1 MHRIAG
7 EQQVAGNGRLAGMTG
22 FWLLA
27 YIALLP
33 YQWAPAEHIRLGI
46 ADLCLF
52 CYLLFGLARMRVR
65 KEAWGPWHMALV
77 TVFALGVL
85 VIVLRTGTLSSYVI
99 LNKAVGLLVL
109 LASYWAITTEVGSW
123 PQMRK
128 LMRVF
133 VLGVSFQNVFAL
145 AALLAS
151 YLAGVSFSFMN
162 YGNERLSGM
171 MYDPNAYGGLL
182 VTALAFNTVGSTGPA
197 PVTRGLLRHLCNL
210 TLALGVIFTFSRST
224 WMSLAAVW
232 LTYLF
237 LRPAPAMKMLAVLS
251 AALPVLAVFIG
262 LGLVSPQRMLNR
274 PDTIE
279 GRVELIDETMEQF
292 RKYPVLG
299 MGLGGFREYNGI
311 IVHNT
316 PLWFLVDFGLVG
328 LGVFLGFL
336 GWTFLSGLNTY
347 FASGAAQRPYVH
359 AVLAANSGMLGL
371 SMGIEAFYQRHWWLC
386 FALIAAA
393 RLAARQAAVNRTAV
407 PEEGPAAGPWAPQWR
422 PAVAGIARSRR

>member
-1 MHRIAG
+1 MTG
-7 EQQVAGNGRLAGMTG
+7 EQQVARGGRLAGLTG

-27 YIALLP
+27 YVALLP
-33 YQWAPAEHIRLGI
+33 YQWAPAEHLRLGI
-46 ADLCLF
+46 ADLCLA
-52 CYLLFGLARMRVR
+52 CYLLFGIARMRIR
-65 KEAWGPWHMALV
+65 REAWGPWHMALFS
-77 TVFALGVL
+77 VFALGLL
-85 VIVLRTGTLSSYVI
+85 VIVLRTGSLSNYVI

-109 LASYWAITTEVGSW
+109 LASYWAITTEAGSW

-128 LMRVF
+128 VMRVF
-133 VLGVSFQNVFAL
+133 VLGVSLQNVFAL

-151 YLAGVSFSFMN
+151 YLAGVNFSFVN

-182 VTALAFNTVGSTGPA
+182 VTALAFNTLGSTGPS
-197 PVTRGLLRHLCNL
+197 PVTRGLLKHLCNM
-210 TLALGVIFTFSRST
+210 TLALGVIFTFSRSA

-232 LTYLF
+232 LTFLF
-237 LRPAPAMKMLAVLS
+237 LRPGPAMRMLAALS
-251 AALPVLAVFIG
+251 AALPVLVVFIG

-279 GRVELIDETMEQF
+279 GRVELIDEAMAQF
-292 RKYPVLG
+292 RKYPVFG
-299 MGLGGFREYNGI
+299 MGLGGFREHNGI

-328 LGVFLGFL
+328 LGVFFGFL

-347 FASGAAQRPYVH
+347 LASGTAQRPYVH

-386 FALIAAA
+386 FALIAVARVAA
-393 RLAARQAAVNRTAV
+393 RRAAVDRTTA
-407 PEEGPAAGPWAPQWR
+407 PEEEPAGPWAQPWR
-422 PAVAGIARSRR
+422 PAAAQTVRSLG